1 MTLPNEPYETLRV
14 GVIQTS
20 LDYKAAWVQSTP
32 GNWKST
38 VQMSMLEENRA
49 RMEIRRHLSSFQGRE
64 HSPDIVLLPELS
76 VPIGFKGQLKRVAE
90 SMEALFIA
98 GLDYKIETSTK
109 GPTVSNEA
117 VVIVP
122 RKLRGTKIAQ
132 RTELRYV
139 GKTYPSPAEK
149 EKLQKINVKF
159 SPKPTVWLFNSK
171 MLGDFAVAVCYDF
184 LDLDRIVLYRN
195 RIQTLFILAYNK
207 DTTTFN
213 HVAEAISRMVFCNVV
228 ICNCG
233 YYGGSFA
240 VTPYRDAYK
249 RTIFHHSGKNLQTA
263 QIIELPLASLIEHQK
278 DKNQKNKC
286 FKSHPPGYFT

>member
-1 MTLPNEPYETLRV
+1 MMSYEPYKTLRV

-20 LDYKAAWVQSTP
+20 LDYTAAWVQSTP
-32 GNWKST
+32 ENWKST
-38 VQMSMLEENRA
+38 VQMSISEENRA
-49 RMEIRRHLSSFQGRE
+49 RMEIRRHLSSFQGWE
-64 HSPDIVLLPELS
+64 HSPDIILLPELS
-76 VPIGFKGQLKRVAE
+76 VPIGFKDQLKRIAE

-98 GLDYKIETSTK
+98 GLDYKIVTSTHL
-109 GPTVSNEA
+109 PTVSNEA

-122 RKLRGTKIAQ
+122 RKLRGIQIAQ

-139 GKTYPSPAEK
+139 GKTYTSPAEK
-149 EKLQKINVKF
+149 TKLEKINVKF
-159 SPKPTVWLFNSK
+159 LSQPTVWLFNSE

-213 HVAEAISRMVFCNVV
+213 HAAESISRMVLCNVV

-240 VTPYRDAYK
+240 VAPYRDSYK

-278 DKNQKNKC
+278 DRNQQNKD